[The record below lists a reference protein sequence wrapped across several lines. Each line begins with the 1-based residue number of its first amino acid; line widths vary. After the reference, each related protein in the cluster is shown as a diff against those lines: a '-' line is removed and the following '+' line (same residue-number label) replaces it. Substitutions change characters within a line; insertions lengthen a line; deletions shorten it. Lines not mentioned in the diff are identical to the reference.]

1 MMPAEK
7 WYEHQ
12 MNYQRYGLD
21 MRPAAAVKLK
31 KAPRSRHGIIG
42 PKDKAR
48 LLLLTIFTGLVCIF
62 LIVMAAYSAKVK
74 YNINGLLAEA
84 DRIRGEIENIN
95 VTIKTSSGISVIEDK
110 AEKMGMVYPDMNQI
124 IYIETDCNDMKDF
137 ALALKR
143 VAYNQ

>member
-1 MMPAEK
+1 MIPAEK

-21 MRPAAAVKLK
+21 MRPVPTKTK
-31 KAPRSRHGIIG
+31 KISGAKHGIIG
-42 PKDKAR
+42 PKDRIR
-48 LLLLTIFTGLVCIF
+48 LLFLTIFTGMICIC
-62 LIVMAAYSAKVK
+62 LIVMAAYSAKTK
-74 YNINGLLAEA
+74 YNINGLLAET

-95 VTIKTSSGISVIEDK
+95 VAIKTSSGISVIEEK
-110 AEKMGMVYPDMNQI
+110 AKGMGMVYPEIDQI
-124 IYIETDCNDMKDF
+124 IYIEADCNTMKDF